1 MNALTRYRRSA
12 SDLSQLLDDFFDG
25 SFFSKWDR
33 QLGTETWP
41 RVDVLEGDN
50 EYTLRA
56 DLPGMEKDDIKVT
69 VENGVLSI
77 TGEKKE
83 EKHEKK
89 NDKYA
94 YFERSYGSFSR
105 SFNLPEHVDGQNI
118 DANYR
123 NGVLELKLKK
133 TEPAKPKSIEVKIG

>member
-1 MNALTRYRRSA
+1 MTALTRYHAPTGS
-12 SDLSQLLDDFFDG
+12 LSQLLDEFFNG
-25 SFFSKWDR
+25 STFSRYDR
-33 QLGTETWP
+33 QLSTGTWP
-41 RVDVLEGDN
+41 KVDIVEGDN

-56 DLPGMEKDDIKVT
+56 DLPGMAKDDIKVT

-83 EKHEKK
+83 EKQEKK
-89 NDKYA
+89 KEQYS

-105 SFNLPEHVDGQNI
+105 SFNLPEHVDAKNI
-118 DANYR
+118 DARYR

-133 TEPAKPKSIEVKIG
+133 SEPAKPKPIEVKLG